1 MLSIEVKTRTALNR
15 LRKKLHL
22 GAPQLDKLLYA
33 IAEMQLTHG
42 YDLKVEYKHFPIT
55 EEEKARGWSWR
66 SEITLT
72 PKYPKITHVQLG
84 NGDEAGPIHVRKAD
98 GSLVP
103 FDLEKAKL
111 LSSFAAMESMKEQD
125 LCKAITDSIDA
136 LASKEISESHLQ
148 HLLLEAVQTIDR
160 G

>member
-1 MLSIEVKTRTALNR
+1 
-15 LRKKLHL
+15 
-22 GAPQLDKLLYA
+22 
-33 IAEMQLTHG
+33 
-42 YDLKVEYKHFPIT
+42 
-55 EEEKARGWSWR
+55 
-66 SEITLT
+66 
-72 PKYPKITHVQLG
+72 
-84 NGDEAGPIHVRKAD
+84 
-98 GSLVP
+98 
-103 FDLEKAKL
+103 L